1 MGITVNNNNGIKGI
15 ILPRKNAI
23 TKSKGSPGRAR
34 IVREIKKK
42 GEDEWKKRA
51 GYGKRWRVEIF
62 FSGLKR
68 VMGEIL
74 MARKLEYLVHE
85 LMFKV
90 YGYFIMRRNTIG

>member
-1 MGITVNNNNGIKGI
+1 ITGKFRPLTYVA
-15 ILPRKNAI
+15 ILKRI
-23 TKSKGSPGRAR
+23 RSLSTDG